1 MPETLVLPE
10 ARRYLQEMIS
20 PPDGARYRRRI
31 LDDELDAL
39 LPGLSAISLEGPKGV
54 GKTATAQTRA
64 ATVHSLDDEAQR
76 QIVRA
81 DLGRLTRGPTPIL
94 IDEWQRLPASWDLVR
109 RAVDADPSPG
119 RFLLTGSASPSGAE
133 THTGAGR
140 IVPIR
145 MRPLSLAE
153 RGMAPSVSLGELL
166 SGARPAV
173 NGATPIT
180 LDDYV
185 TEIVSGGF
193 PAIRGLDERQIRAHL
208 DGYLARVIDREFP
221 EQGMTLRRPDTLRAW
236 MRAYAAAT
244 ATTASYETI
253 RDAATPG
260 RGNKPSLTA
269 TLPWRDILTR
279 LWLLDPI
286 PAWLPTNNAF
296 RELAAADKHHLA
308 DPALAAR
315 LLNITARRLVAGGDA
330 EPAIPRHGPL
340 VGALFESL
348 LALNLRVYAQAA
360 EAEVRH
366 LRTQRGEHEVDF
378 VVVGPDDGIVALEVK
393 LAATV
398 DDSDTKHLEWL
409 RGRIGDQLLD
419 AVLITTGTE
428 AYRRPDG
435 IAVVPAALLG
445 P

>member
-1 MPETLVLPE
+1 MS
-10 ARRYLQEMIS
+10 S
-20 PPDGARYRRRI
+20 PTGTPVPYQRRI
-31 LDDELDAL
+31 VDDELDEL
-39 LPGLSAISLEGPKGV
+39 LTGLAAISIEGPKGV
-54 GKTATAQTRA
+54 GKTATALTRS
-64 ATVHSLDDEAQR
+64 ATVHQLDDVGQR
-76 QIVRA
+76 QIIEA
-81 DLGRLTRGPTPIL
+81 DPARLERGPTPIL
-94 IDEWQRLPASWDLVR
+94 IDEWQKWQPSWDVVR
-109 RAVDADPSPG
+109 RSVDANPTPG
-119 RFLLTGSASPSGAE
+119 RFLLTGSASPAGAE

-153 RGMAPSVSLGELL
+153 RGFATSVSLASLL
-166 SGARPAV
+166 SGGRPAIS
-173 NGATPIT
+173 GTTPVT

-185 TEIVSGGF
+185 AEILASGF
-193 PAIRGLDERQIRAHL
+193 PGLRGLTDRQLRAQL

-221 EQGMTLRRPDTLRAW
+221 ELGLTLRRPDTLRAW

-244 ATTASYETI
+244 STTASFEKI

-260 RGNKPSLTA
+260 VGNKPSVTT

-279 LWLLDPI
+279 LWLLDPV
-286 PAWLPTNNAF
+286 PAWLPSNNKLK
-296 RELAAADKHHLA
+296 ELAAAEKHQLV

-315 LLNITARRLVAGGDA
+315 LLNITAQKLVSGGDT
-330 EPAIPRHGPL
+330 EPSLPRDGTFL
-340 VGALFESL
+340 GALFESL
-348 LALNLRVYAQAA
+348 VALNLRVYSQSA
-360 EAEVRH
+360 EADVRH

-378 VVVGPDDGIVALEVK
+378 IVIGPDDGVVAVEVK
-393 LAATV
+393 LSATV
-398 DDSDTKHLEWL
+398 AENDIKHFRWL

-428 AYRRPDG
+428 AYRRDDG

>member
-1 MPETLVLPE
+1 MS
-10 ARRYLQEMIS
+10 S
-20 PPDGARYRRRI
+20 PTGTPVPYQRRI
-31 LDDELDAL
+31 VDDELDEL
-39 LPGLSAISLEGPKGV
+39 LPGLAAISIEGPKGV
-54 GKTATAQTRA
+54 GKTATALTRS
-64 ATVHSLDDEAQR
+64 ATVHQLDDVGQR
-76 QIVRA
+76 QIIEA
-81 DLGRLTRGPTPIL
+81 DPARLERGPTPIL
-94 IDEWQRLPASWDLVR
+94 IDEWQKWQPSWDVVR
-109 RAVDADPSPG
+109 RSVDANPTPG
-119 RFLLTGSASPSGAE
+119 RFLLTGSASPAGAE

-153 RGMAPSVSLGELL
+153 RGFATSVSLASLL
-166 SGARPAV
+166 SGGRPAIS
-173 NGATPIT
+173 GTTPVT

-185 TEIVSGGF
+185 AEILASGF
-193 PAIRGLDERQIRAHL
+193 PGLRGLTDRQLRAQL

-221 EQGMTLRRPDTLRAW
+221 ELGLTLRRPDTLRAW

-244 ATTASYETI
+244 STTASFEKI

-260 RGNKPSLTA
+260 VGNKPSVTT

-279 LWLLDPI
+279 LWLLDPV
-286 PAWLPTNNAF
+286 PAWLPSNNKLK
-296 RELAAADKHHLA
+296 ELAAAEKHQLV

-315 LLNITARRLVAGGDA
+315 LLNITAQKLVSGGDT
-330 EPAIPRHGPL
+330 EPSLPRDGTFL
-340 VGALFESL
+340 GALFESL
-348 LALNLRVYAQAA
+348 VALNLRVYSQSA
-360 EAEVRH
+360 EADVRH

-378 VVVGPDDGIVALEVK
+378 IVIGPDDGVVAVEVK
-393 LAATV
+393 LSATV
-398 DDSDTKHLEWL
+398 AENDIKHFRWL

-428 AYRRPDG
+428 AYRRDDG

>member
-1 MPETLVLPE
+1 MS
-10 ARRYLQEMIS
+10 S
-20 PPDGARYRRRI
+20 PAGTPVPYQRRI
-31 LDDELDAL
+31 VDDELDEL
-39 LPGLSAISLEGPKGV
+39 LTGLAAISIEGPKGV
-54 GKTATAQTRA
+54 GKTATALTRS
-64 ATVHSLDDEAQR
+64 ATVHQLDDVGQR
-76 QIVRA
+76 QIIEA
-81 DLGRLTRGPTPIL
+81 DPARLERGPTPIL
-94 IDEWQRLPASWDLVR
+94 IDEWQKWQPSWDVVR
-109 RAVDADPSPG
+109 RSVDANPTPG
-119 RFLLTGSASPSGAE
+119 RFLLTGSASPAGAE

-153 RGMAPSVSLGELL
+153 RGFATSVSLASLL
-166 SGARPAV
+166 SGGRPAIS
-173 NGATPIT
+173 GTTPVT

-185 TEIVSGGF
+185 AEILASGF
-193 PAIRGLDERQIRAHL
+193 PGLRGLTDRQLRAQL

-221 EQGMTLRRPDTLRAW
+221 ELGLTLRRPDTLRAW

-244 ATTASYETI
+244 STTASFEKI

-260 RGNKPSLTA
+260 VGNKPSVTT

-279 LWLLDPI
+279 LWLLDPV
-286 PAWLPTNNAF
+286 PAWLPSNNKLK
-296 RELAAADKHHLA
+296 ELAAAEKHQLV

-315 LLNITARRLVAGGDA
+315 LLNITAQKLVSGGDT
-330 EPAIPRHGPL
+330 EPSLPRDGTFL
-340 VGALFESL
+340 GALFESL
-348 LALNLRVYAQAA
+348 VALNLRVYSQSA
-360 EAEVRH
+360 EADVRH

-378 VVVGPDDGIVALEVK
+378 IVIGPDDGVVAVEVK
-393 LAATV
+393 LSATV
-398 DDSDTKHLEWL
+398 AENDIKHFRWL

-428 AYRRPDG
+428 AYRRDDG

>member
-1 MPETLVLPE
+1 MSSPTGTPV
-10 ARRYLQEMIS
+10 RYQ
-20 PPDGARYRRRI
+20 RRI
-31 LDDELDAL
+31 VDDELDEL
-39 LPGLSAISLEGPKGV
+39 LTGLAAISIEGPKGV
-54 GKTATAQTRA
+54 GKTATALTRS
-64 ATVHSLDDEAQR
+64 ATVHQLDDVGQR
-76 QIVRA
+76 QIIKA
-81 DLGRLTRGPTPIL
+81 DPARLERGPAPIL
-94 IDEWQRLPASWDLVR
+94 IDEWQKWQPSWDIVR
-109 RAVDADPSPG
+109 RSVDANPTPG
-119 RFLLTGSASPSGAE
+119 RYLLTGSASPAGAE

-153 RGMAPSVSLGELL
+153 RGFAPSVSLASLL
-166 SGARPAV
+166 SGSRPAIS
-173 NGATPIT
+173 GATHVT

-185 TEIVSGGF
+185 AEILASGF
-193 PAIRGLDERQIRAHL
+193 PGLRGLTDRQLRAQL

-221 EQGMTLRRPDTLRAW
+221 ELGLTLRRPDTLRAW

-244 ATTASYETI
+244 STTASFETI

-260 RGNKPSLTA
+260 VGNKPSVTT

-279 LWLLDPI
+279 LWLLDPVA
-286 PAWLPTNNAF
+286 AWLPSNNKLK
-296 RELAAADKHHLA
+296 ELAAADKHQLV

-315 LLNITARRLVAGGDA
+315 LLNITAQKLVSGGDT
-330 EPAIPRHGPL
+330 EPSLHRDGTFL
-340 VGALFESL
+340 GALFESL
-348 LALNLRVYAQAA
+348 VALNLRAYSQSA
-360 EAEVRH
+360 EADVRH

-378 VVVGPDDGIVALEVK
+378 IVVGPDDGVVALEVK
-393 LAATV
+393 LSAAV
-398 DDSDTKHLEWL
+398 AENDVKHLHWL

-428 AYRRPDG
+428 AYRRDDG